1 MEDFFTYAEQLEK
14 PEWQHLRLRIME
26 RDGHKCQLCGKGK
39 SVWSNFDNKIINF
52 GIDYSLK
59 ISTDQISDKIL
70 TIEEFKQ
77 FLNIN
82 WIRCMRNGD
91 KVIAVTSNSLYGFLL
106 VKDHKNI
113 PPQQD
118 LMVRVVSLS
127 NGSMSFIVTDN
138 PEINNLDYGFYI
150 SRTPILLNVHH
161 KNYILGRK
169 AWEYK
174 DSDLVTLCNE
184 CHLSVHNAIG
194 VKVYTDE
201 NGFMKEVKLTPC
213 FRCGGT
219 GYFPEYKNV
228 QNGICFRCKGSRFE
242 EYKPD
247 SCDF

>member
-1 MEDFFTYAEQLEK
+1 M
-14 PEWQHLRLRIME
+14 
-26 RDGHKCQLCGKGK
+26 
-39 SVWSNFDNKIINF
+39 DNKIVNS

-77 FLNIN
+77 CLNIN
-82 WIRCMRNGD
+82 WIRCIRNGD

-118 LMVRVVSLS
+118 LMVRVVTLS
-127 NGSMSFIVTDN
+127 NGTMSFIITDN

-150 SRTPILLNVHH
+150 SQTPILLNVHH

-174 DSDLVTLCNE
+174 DSDLVILCNE

-213 FRCGGT
+213 FRCRGT

-242 EYKPD
+242 EYKSD
-247 SCDF
+247 SSDC